1 MSEDTKEAEVRERVT
16 KILSDFEGDVIL
28 RGVAFFFVV
37 FLLTSFNVIP
47 WVSVLIVIG
56 MWLAN
61 GYFSERKIKQTVDKL
76 I

>member
-1 MSEDTKEAEVRERVT
+1 MSEDTKEVEVRERLT
-16 KILSDFEGDVIL
+16 KILSDFEGDVLL

-47 WVSVLIVIG
+47 WISALVVLG

-61 GYFSERKIKQTVDKL
+61 GYLSERKIKKTVDKL